1 MSWSTGKD
9 SALAL
14 HRLLQ
19 DPTVEVKALLTTVTQ
34 AYDRVAMHAVRR
46 SLLRAQADALGL
58 PVEIVELPNP
68 CTNED
73 YQMLMAA
80 AVDKAVA
87 AGIEAVAFGDL
98 YLEDIRKYREDM
110 MARTPLSPIFPLWQE
125 PTDQLARHMIDGGI
139 KAVITC
145 VDPKKL
151 SPSFA
156 GRQFDAQLLADLP
169 EGADPCGENGEFH
182 SFVYDS
188 PDFRAPIAIE
198 IGQPVERDGFW
209 FVDVAPK

>member
-1 MSWSTGKD
+1 M
-9 SALAL
+9 AL
-14 HRLLQ
+14 HRLLK
-19 DPTVEVKALLTTVTQ
+19 DPTIDVKALLTTVTE

-46 SLLRAQADALGL
+46 SLLRAQADAIGL
-58 PVEIVELPNP
+58 PVKIVELPDP
-68 CTNED
+68 CSNED
-73 YQMLMAA
+73 YQMRMAA
-80 AVDKAVA
+80 AVDEAVA
-87 AGIEAVAFGDL
+87 DGIEAVAFGDL
-98 YLEDIRKYREDM
+98 FLEDIRKYREDM
-110 MARTPLSPIFPLWQE
+110 MAPTPLSPIFPLWRE
-125 PTDQLARHMIDGGI
+125 PTDQLARHMIDSGI

-151 SPSFA
+151 SPAFA

-169 EGADPCGENGEFH
+169 DGVDPCGENGEFH

-198 IGQPVERDGFW
+198 IGQPMKRDSFW